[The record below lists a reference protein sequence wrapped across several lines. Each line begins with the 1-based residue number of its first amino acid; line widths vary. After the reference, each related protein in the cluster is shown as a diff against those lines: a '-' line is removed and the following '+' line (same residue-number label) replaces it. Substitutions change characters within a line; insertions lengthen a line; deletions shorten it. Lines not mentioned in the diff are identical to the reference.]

1 MKRAFL
7 TELPFFYG
15 NIFVN
20 SHFKLTNMLRKS
32 IYIAMIAF
40 LPGCSKGQFNLN
52 NIGKEID
59 KTLNQGGLTNKE
71 ITDGLKEALSVG
83 SNNAGSSASK
93 TDGYFKNTL
102 IKIPFPQEAKKV
114 ENKLRSLGMNKAVDD
129 FILTMNRAAEEA
141 AKEAAPIFVDAVK
154 TMTITDGVN
163 ILKGNDSAA
172 THYLR
177 EKTSNSLHAKFKPII
192 KSATQKV
199 NVTKYWNPLI
209 TTYNNIPM
217 VDKMNPDL
225 EEYITQRALNGLF
238 ILVAQEETKIRKD
251 PAARVTDL
259 LKKVFGK
266 K

>member
-1 MKRAFL
+1 MFRKL
-7 TELPFFYG
+7 
-15 NIFVN
+15 IFISLVA
-20 SHFKLTNMLRKS
+20 
-32 IYIAMIAF
+32 I

-52 NIGKEID
+52 NISKEID
-59 KTLNQGGLTNKE
+59 KTLNQGGLTNQE
-71 ITDGLKEALSVG
+71 IIDGLKQALSIG

-93 TDGYFKNTL
+93 TDGYFRNTF
-102 IKIPFPQEAKKV
+102 IKIPFPQEAKKM
-114 ENKLRSLGMNKAVDD
+114 ENQLRSLGMNKAVDD

-141 AKEAAPIFVDAVK
+141 AKQAAPIFVDAVK

-177 EKTSNSLHAKFKPII
+177 EKTSNPLHAKFKPII
-192 KSATQKV
+192 RAAVQKV

-209 TTYNNIPM
+209 TTYNQIPL
-217 VDKMNPDL
+217 VDKLNPDL

-251 PAARVTDL
+251 PSARVTDL

-266 K
+266 TK